1 MFYFVGGSR
10 EHRTRFQQA
19 SHLLTICLVTCIQF
33 SASRPPQP
41 SFIMPQNKS
50 PSRVPAFLGDKTE
63 GVSRRSKFLLPADCR
78 RKNRQ
83 RAHPSCGYQECLYC
97 FAAKS
102 GSSEC

>member
-50 PSRVPAFLGDKTE
+50 PSRVPAALPSQDTC
-63 GVSRRSKFLLPADCR
+63 VSR
-78 RKNRQ
+78 
-83 RAHPSCGYQECLYC
+83 
-97 FAAKS
+97 
-102 GSSEC
+102 